1 MVEESMSKAIIDF
14 FVNIPIF
21 DRINGEE
28 LRVVA
33 KHMNIVELD
42 DGQTLFNE
50 SDKGNYICFIVEG
63 ALEVI
68 KKSKSGSEVLI
79 ATLYRGQSIGEMSV
93 IDDYPRS
100 ATARA
105 KEKTT
110 LYILSKS
117 AFDMI
122 LERHSK
128 IGIKLL
134 KGIARLLS
142 YNLRKTSN
150 RLTEYIAPLS

>member
-1 MVEESMSKAIIDF
+1 
-14 FVNIPIF
+14 
-21 DRINGEE
+21 
-28 LRVVA
+28 
-33 KHMNIVELD
+33 
-42 DGQTLFNE
+42 
-50 SDKGNYICFIVEG
+50 
-63 ALEVI
+63 
-68 KKSKSGSEVLI
+68 
-79 ATLYRGQSIGEMSV
+79 
-93 IDDYPRS
+93 
-100 ATARA
+100 
-105 KEKTT
+105 

-142 YNLRKTSN
+142 YNLRKTSS